1 MTDNLRE
8 KANARYAEAREKV
21 GEAYVKGRASA
32 DAAVATSKA
41 KAVKAATVTKANA
54 KKAAKTTVD
63 SVEKNPIVA
72 LLGGLAVGAIA
83 AALLPRT
90 KREDDLVGSVGKTV
104 RGRASTA
111 AKAARDTAKEQLDS
125 LGVNADAA
133 KGTIRDI
140 ANKIGAAASS
150 ATSAAADAVR
160 KR

>member
-1 MTDNLRE
+1 MTDNLRD

-21 GEAYVKGRASA
+21 GDAYAKGRASA

-41 KAVKAATVTKANA
+41 KAAKAATATKASA
-54 KKAAKTTVD
+54 QKAAKTTVD

-90 KREDDLVGSVGKTV
+90 KREDDLVGTVGKSV
-104 RGRASTA
+104 RNKASTA
-111 AKAARDTAKEQLDS
+111 AKAARDTAKEQLDT

-133 KGTIRDI
+133 KETFRDI
-140 ANKIGAAASS
+140 ASKIGTAASS